1 MSMKN
6 IIHIARMILSFALL
20 GAILAG
26 IAGGGSELDLR
37 PYGAAIGGGAMF
49 IYQLFHG
56 V

>member
-1 MSMKN
+1 MNMKN
-6 IIHIARMILSFALL
+6 IIHIARMVLSFALL

-26 IAGGGSELDLR
+26 VAGGGAEFDLR

-49 IYQLFHG
+49 VYHLLQG